1 MKKHQNVA
9 ASKTENKTN
18 IRETNIRKTSIRESN
33 TRKNNLRKPVNR
45 KASKKI
51 SISVFSIVI
60 LASGSARTGNDDGPF
75 ACVELFHF
83 RTTHGDYRGTLG
95 A

>member
-33 TRKNNLRKPVNR
+33 TRKK
-45 KASKKI
+45 
-51 SISVFSIVI
+51 
-60 LASGSARTGNDDGPF
+60 
-75 ACVELFHF
+75 
-83 RTTHGDYRGTLG
+83 
-95 A
+95 